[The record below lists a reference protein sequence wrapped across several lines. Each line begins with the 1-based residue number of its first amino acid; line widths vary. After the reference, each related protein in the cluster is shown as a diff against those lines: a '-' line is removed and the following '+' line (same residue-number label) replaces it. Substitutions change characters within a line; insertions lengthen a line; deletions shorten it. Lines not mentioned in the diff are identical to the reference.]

1 MNNMLALHADA
12 VEIEPT
18 IADRTY
24 IQLREEIITT
34 VLPPGT
40 LLRET
45 ELMERLNA
53 GRTPVREAIQRLQR
67 DGFVVVSGRRGTFV
81 STIDLSDLTAV
92 YEARA
97 RIESYATRLA
107 TERLREY
114 ERQEARELIDE
125 LKAIVGPMKLDDILA
140 LDRRVHRFIY
150 RAAKN
155 RYLQDTLEHYHN
167 LSLRILYVSMR
178 RFPVLVPRLEDVLRE
193 QIIML
198 EAVCSGDGER
208 AEQVSMHHVLSF
220 ETEVQ
225 KIL

>member
-1 MNNMLALHADA
+1 MNNILALHDDYA
-12 VEIEPT
+12 EQEPT

-24 IQLREEIITT
+24 VHLREEIITT
-34 VLPPGT
+34 ALPPGT
-40 LLRET
+40 MLRES
-45 ELMERLNA
+45 ELMKRLDA

-107 TERLREY
+107 AERLREF
-114 ERQEARELIDE
+114 ERQEARALIDE
-125 LKAIVGPMKLDDILA
+125 LKATSGPMDLVDILA

-150 RAAKN
+150 RSAKN
-155 RYLQDTLEHYHN
+155 RYLQETLEHYHN
-167 LSLRILYVSMR
+167 LSLRILYVSMK

-193 QIIML
+193 QIVML

-208 AEQVSMHHVLSF
+208 AEQVSMNHVLSF